1 MSIYTK
7 DMPNVIN
14 DPDSEVGDWSYGPL
28 HIARSYS
35 GSKLKI
41 GKFCSFGQGITMAF
55 WGKHQMGDVTTYP
68 FAHLHGRGWPPVTCS
83 PVDGEDIIIGNDV
96 WIGHNAIV
104 MQGAEICDG
113 AVIGAH
119 SIVGGY
125 VDPYS
130 VVVGNTAKEI
140 KTRFSHEEIIML
152 MDIKWWD
159 WPIEKIKEHLQVIS
173 SPDINT
179 LYSIWKREIG

>member
-1 MSIYTK
+1 
-7 DMPNVIN
+7 MPNVIN
-14 DPDSEVGDWSYGPL
+14 DPDVEVGEFSYGPL
-28 HIARSYS
+28 NIAKSYS
-35 GSKLKI
+35 GCKLKI
-41 GKFCSFGQGITMAF
+41 GKFCSFGQGITIAF
-55 WGKHQMGDVTTYP
+55 WGSHQLGEVTTYP
-68 FAHLHGRGWPPVTCS
+68 FAFLHGRGWPPVHS
-83 PVDGEDIIIGNDV
+83 IPVDPEDVIIGSDV
-96 WIGHNAIV
+96 WIGHNAVI

-113 AVIGAH
+113 AVVGAN

-130 VVVGNTAKEI
+130 VVVGNPAKEI

-173 SPDINT
+173 SPDVDK
-179 LYSIWKREIG
+179 LYQIWKEGIE